1 MGALKNPDLLEK
13 VEIINY
19 YARTRARSAEISE
32 KFNIPIDVVRQII
45 QNKSAVVKKYYKEDG
60 QKKRFLHAER
70 LVLESELSKLCKK
83 MQQKRLYKKEFIF
96 MMAKLR
102 EKWKFKVNLTSTWLE
117 CFAKEIGL
125 ILVNGQRKHSK
136 FADILAQKS
145 MVTNRTEQ
153 EKVNYKRKNLT
164 VQISKINKNVN
175 IKSNLLLKEKH
186 KKNKHSTVKT
196 SENIFISKGKLTNQ
210 INKGRKQRFQESFE
224 EDVKNDGML
233 VQIENNQDI
242 STIKSDTE
250 PFKFTNESGSNNCA
264 TEKVETDKNVCVYN
278 MTNEKIQFVPS
289 CNMLNGKL
297 NNNNIII
304 DSSLSSN
311 TFKSKRKKVQYFKE
325 TRNFRKMPNSN
336 RINRG
341 KAMKND
347 DNQVTKMH
355 NIVRILHT
363 PKLRTKNRVQYFKTR
378 NNKIN
383 SSLNNGAIITESVK
397 KSNGTIDNDILRY
410 VGLINKTTKNTENSA
425 AVFLEDSDTQNTVNP
440 NKRRKKY
447 LNNSATKKTETDN
460 NICNENFS
468 KEKIQLETSFDMP
481 NGKFN
486 NTNINKSNICPKSLK
501 SRRTKDVKMLKSD
514 THKIKRQLI
523 NSCSD
528 VKESIIESCVY
539 NEISKDKKISPELN
553 QKVFV
558 GICTDNINET
568 KSNKLLREDSEVCHK
583 KFSEKKTEARILR
596 KRDVIKYLKNK
607 GKVKRGKKFE
617 NPVITESEALSK
629 NMTPSNIDRIAEFV
643 NNFSRSRRN
652 KDRVQYFKEK
662 RCYKKTSN
670 SDEKVNMMEKI
681 KNKTSKTLGDDN
693 QLTKVNN
700 IVRIVN
706 TISRKLRNKDRIQY
720 FKKRKYNK
728 CSSSFEPVKNGALE
742 RAKGAI
748 ISDGAEKSSDD
759 INNDIF
765 RYVGLVNKTP
775 CKNASPT
782 TVFLDSDCSDN
793 QNTVNSRKR
802 KKYSKISVKK
812 SKFDDSI
819 TFNCI
824 PLNENSIEI
833 VVGNEGLETPSSSR
847 RKSLR
852 LNPVNNDTCEES
864 VDESTDFLF
873 DPSVLN
879 SIKDYNSDFEESE
892 LRESDDFVNAFD
904 ESQLLQVPWS
914 NIFPDLDFISSEE
927 LIEKINSIRFEYDPE
942 AFNEVKIQTHEDYS
956 DSDDFAPSTPGQ
968 HMPPNQMPQPPS
980 PMQGGYR
987 PNNMNQPKPLPPRGA
1002 PGGGPRM
1009 PGGPRG
1015 PMGQRAP
1022 MARPRAPMMRPR
1034 GGGQPMRG
1042 GVRPRMGAPQNGIRP
1057 QSSPVKR
1064 NPDQNSSIVK
1074 RKKLDVL
1081 SPSDKDDD
1089 DCQVI
1094 CMQPKNTDG
1103 GLPQIESVHGGPE
1116 SAENS
1121 IMHLSDSITL
1131 SVRNPPPKP
1140 VASPQKSDAK
1150 AVANILATRGITVT
1164 ASAKPKEKDSPT
1176 KTPALP
1182 TALSLNGAV
1191 SIVASP
1197 KNNGASKSPQSED
1210 LPTVDLT
1217 DDSAPPKPSP
1227 TKKGLPYRCDLCPAQ
1242 YPNAVG
1248 LNKHRQ
1254 TYHKTAGGM
1263 CELGVPLINLKQPGI
1278 MQKLSQLGI
1287 NSYIP
1292 MPSAA
1297 PDGTYALPIINTK
1310 QPGNV
1315 AALGATQMLSLGPV
1329 RTIPRPAPPSGAPL
1343 KK

>member
-1 MGALKNPDLLEK
+1 MSHQFPRSEESTENEELYCFYCDSTFVNKEYLYQHVYHHIKQPIVKLERLPEELHPPLKITLKN
-13 VEIINY
+13 
-19 YARTRARSAEISE
+19 RSG
-32 KFNIPIDVVRQII
+32 N
-45 QNKSAVVKKYYKEDG
+45 
-60 QKKRFLHAER
+60 
-70 LVLESELSKLCKK
+70 
-83 MQQKRLYKKEFIF
+83 
-96 MMAKLR
+96 
-102 EKWKFKVNLTSTWLE
+102 
-117 CFAKEIGL
+117 
-125 ILVNGQRKHSK
+125 
-136 FADILAQKS
+136 
-145 MVTNRTEQ
+145 
-153 EKVNYKRKNLT
+153 
-164 VQISKINKNVN
+164 
-175 IKSNLLLKEKH
+175 
-186 KKNKHSTVKT
+186 
-196 SENIFISKGKLTNQ
+196 
-210 INKGRKQRFQESFE
+210 SFE
-224 EDVKNDGML
+224 
-233 VQIENNQDI
+233 I
-242 STIKSDTE
+242 
-250 PFKFTNESGSNNCA
+250 
-264 TEKVETDKNVCVYN
+264 
-278 MTNEKIQFVPS
+278 VPS
-289 CNMLNGKL
+289 PV
-297 NNNNIII
+297 
-304 DSSLSSN
+304 SSSTSSVED
-311 TFKSKRKKVQYFKE
+311 TQQE
-325 TRNFRKMPNSN
+325 TYQNEAF
-336 RINRG
+336 
-341 KAMKND
+341 ATD
-347 DNQVTKMH
+347 T
-355 NIVRILHT
+355 
-363 PKLRTKNRVQYFKTR
+363 
-378 NNKIN
+378 
-383 SSLNNGAIITESVK
+383 TEGFGGEV
-397 KSNGTIDNDILRY
+397 
-410 VGLINKTTKNTENSA
+410 NTE
-425 AVFLEDSDTQNTVNP
+425 
-440 NKRRKKY
+440 
-447 LNNSATKKTETDN
+447 
-460 NICNENFS
+460 
-468 KEKIQLETSFDMP
+468 LET
-481 NGKFN
+481 FN
-486 NTNINKSNICPKSLK
+486 NTDTDQDTEEAEDRANVCFSPNFADVIGEPYLHDLDSPAVTAPQDTPRDQEPQINESQDQN
-501 SRRTKDVKMLKSD
+501 TSD
-514 THKIKRQLI
+514 NTAGVDTLSHGDDATSSEYGSIPGAEPTPPPEPSPTGPTEYPKIKIKTTGLFKDPEPERCTITEITDDNPNGDPSLGLYPNHSTPI
-523 NSCSD
+523 WTTPSLEDPLKLPEDNNLMSLFNNNDKAKDLGFSTSSD
-528 VKESIIESCVY
+528 NEFISLDTY
-539 NEISKDKKISPELN
+539 NERNRGTMQLYNPN
-553 QKVFV
+553 Q
-558 GICTDNINET
+558 
-568 KSNKLLREDSEVCHK
+568 
-583 KFSEKKTEARILR
+583 
-596 KRDVIKYLKNK
+596 
-607 GKVKRGKKFE
+607 
-617 NPVITESEALSK
+617 
-629 NMTPSNIDRIAEFV
+629 
-643 NNFSRSRRN
+643 
-652 KDRVQYFKEK
+652 
-662 RCYKKTSN
+662 
-670 SDEKVNMMEKI
+670 
-681 KNKTSKTLGDDN
+681 
-693 QLTKVNN
+693 
-700 IVRIVN
+700 IVP
-706 TISRKLRNKDRIQY
+706 T
-720 FKKRKYNK
+720 
-728 CSSSFEPVKNGALE
+728 SSSSSSLDTLTGLPMQAL
-742 RAKGAI
+742 AQQ
-748 ISDGAEKSSDD
+748 
-759 INNDIF
+759 
-765 RYVGLVNKTP
+765 V
-775 CKNASPT
+775 
-782 TVFLDSDCSDN
+782 
-793 QNTVNSRKR
+793 SR
-802 KKYSKISVKK
+802 
-812 SKFDDSI
+812 
-819 TFNCI
+819 
-824 PLNENSIEI
+824 LQ
-833 VVGNEGLETPSSSR
+833 PSSSQG
-847 RKSLR
+847 LHQQ
-852 LNPVNNDTCEES
+852 N
-864 VDESTDFLF
+864 
-873 DPSVLN
+873 VLINIQQFPTPQQN
-879 SIKDYNSDFEESE
+879 SYQHPPMYPPHPYPPHPGQPPMHQPYQYQPPTPMYYPPAPGYPPQHPAPHMPPPPPQHQMGQMQPPPPMGQQPQIGAPGQPPNSM
-892 LRESDDFVNAFD
+892 
-904 ESQLLQVPWS
+904 
-914 NIFPDLDFISSEE
+914 
-927 LIEKINSIRFEYDPE
+927 
-942 AFNEVKIQTHEDYS
+942 
-956 DSDDFAPSTPGQ
+956 APSTPGQ